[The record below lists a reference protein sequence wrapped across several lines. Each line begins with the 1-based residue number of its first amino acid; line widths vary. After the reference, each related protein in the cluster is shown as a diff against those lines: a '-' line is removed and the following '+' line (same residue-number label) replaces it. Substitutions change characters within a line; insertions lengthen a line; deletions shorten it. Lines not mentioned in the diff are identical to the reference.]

1 VTPASEQE
9 RAQVQDLAQQVP
21 QVSSQTVKLAFA
33 DQGYTG
39 EEPAKAARDEGIELQ
54 VIKLPE
60 AKKWIRSS
68 ASTMGG

>member
-1 VTPASEQE
+1 MRRAS
-9 RAQVQDLAQQVP
+9 DSI
-21 QVSSQTVKLAFA
+21 SSAWGMLLKLAFA